1 MHPYTDISLNNRLGY
16 IASSVPWLYRKQ
28 RSLVISQAA
37 LSVVFENMAGS
48 VRSYSEPNS
57 SEHTGVHMWPAHTQA
72 THWKNE
78 IRE

>member
-1 MHPYTDISLNNRLGY
+1 MHPSTDISLNNRPGY
-16 IASSVPWLYRKQ
+16 ITSSVICR
-28 RSLVISQAA
+28 
-37 LSVVFENMAGS
+37 MAGS
-48 VRSYSEPNS
+48 VRSYSEPSS